1 MPELSRQ
8 ELKSADARRRHE
20 AILAIRQA
28 GETRW
33 NKDILDLLA
42 VEQDRVVYY
51 SAWGALMD
59 LATTSQRKT
68 LLRDPR
74 PATRRGVF
82 LSLLEEDSL
91 SAAEIHV
98 FLADR
103 DQSIAA
109 LARNRLGGRLTTEIR
124 GPTHPSRGCQRSQT
138 GFRGFRNPQ

>member
-1 MPELSRQ
+1 MSSNKQRITMNPKKCGGRPC
-8 ELKSADARRRHE
+8 
-20 AILAIRQA
+20 IR
-28 GETRW
+28 GMRIRVS
-33 NKDILDLLA
+33 DILDLLA

-91 SAAEIHV
+91 SDAEIHV
-98 FLADR
+98 FLADQ

-109 LARNRLGGRLTTEIR
+109 LARTRPGGRHTRRCAKPLPR
-124 GPTHPSRGCQRSQT
+124 RS
-138 GFRGFRNPQ
+138 